1 MNDKEL
7 VFSIHQPTIEKMMDV
22 IDNRDDLGTRQK
34 VIFILA
40 SLETKDGWKELIW
53 NE

>member
-1 MNDKEL
+1 MNEK
-7 VFSIHQPTIEKMMDV
+7 VFSIHDPTLQKMIDV

-40 SLETKDGWKELIW
+40 SLEPKDDVWTELRW
-53 NE
+53 TE